1 VRIEPQGTTH
11 YPMFSQVDIHWDRAL
26 RLGGN
31 RRLLFN
37 VDVFKATNAAT
48 VLARQ
53 ERQNCAQA
61 NYVVRILAPRA
72 VSA

>member
-1 VRIEPQGTTH
+1 
-11 YPMFSQVDIHWDRAL
+11 MDIHWDRAL

-37 VDVFKATNAAT
+37 VDIFNATNAAT

-53 ERQNCAQA
+53 ERQNFAQV
-61 NYVVRILAPRA
+61 NYVVRILAPR
-72 VSA
+72 VVRFGLKLNF